1 MKHVVAFVSACS
13 LLTGCVGENLGVG
26 EWRSYDIINGN
37 LCFTVDKSDVLSRY
51 SISSLQGD
59 DFKDLAT
66 ADYEHLIYPD
76 TCIKVPLTR
85 GYIYQTSYT
94 LNNKVYR
101 YGFFIDNNGLFIEL
115 GCGK

>member
-1 MKHVVAFVSACS
+1 MKYFAAFIPVCI
-13 LLTGCVGENLGVG
+13 LLVGCVGENIGVG

-51 SISSLQGD
+51 SISSIQDGYD
-59 DFKDLAT
+59 KDLAT
-66 ADYEHLIYPD
+66 VEFKHLIYPD

-115 GCGK
+115 GGGK